1 MKSIGKLLEEMG
13 FNANAPL
20 ETQKAFF
27 KHLVQ
32 DAESKQ
38 LKRQK
43 IPKTE
48 KKEQSAQMEFDLG
61 GDKKVSQTNIEK
73 HTVKI

>member
-1 MKSIGKLLEEMG
+1 MKSIGELLQEMG
-13 FNANAPL
+13 FNPDAPL

-38 LKRQK
+38 AKREEISQTSQ
-43 IPKTE
+43 PE
-48 KKEQSAQMEFDLG
+48 EPAQLEFDL
-61 GDKKVSQTNIEK
+61 DESQKVS
-73 HTVKI
+73 

>member
-32 DAESKQ
+32 DAEAKQ
-38 LKRQK
+38 SKRQE

-48 KKEQSAQMEFDLG
+48 KKELPAQMEFDLD
-61 GDKKVSQTNIEK
+61 GDKKVS
-73 HTVKI
+73 